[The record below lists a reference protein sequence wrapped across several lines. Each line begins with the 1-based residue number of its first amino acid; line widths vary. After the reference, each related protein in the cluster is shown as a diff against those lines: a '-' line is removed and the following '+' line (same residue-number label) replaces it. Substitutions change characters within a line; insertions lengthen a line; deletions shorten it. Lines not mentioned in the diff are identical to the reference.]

1 MVILEFN
8 KQHRVKNDEIS
19 PIDTFIKSRKSE
31 TTKKYS
37 RLILQTLSDLK
48 TIDNQG
54 LIRSR
59 DLQNKLV
66 SSDKIP
72 NSSTF
77 FKLLNDLES
86 AGLIN
91 KIVGKHQIKQK
102 GRPPVYYQSRV
113 FIDELRF
120 MNKEELLK
128 EYANLEDSALLNKY
142 LSRILWKILINEYGT
157 EELSQ
162 NITKYREK
170 FLNEIST
177 SPQSTFSAIDNDVYR
192 NVVEGS
198 INEKMKRKQ
207 ERYLHAF
214 EVLLES
220 VSAIRKYSDIKK

>member
-1 MVILEFN
+1 M
-8 KQHRVKNDEIS
+8 KSDELS

-48 TIDNQG
+48 TTDNQG

-102 GRPPVYYQSRV
+102 GRPPVYYQARFTV
-113 FIDELRF
+113 DELRF
-120 MNKEELLK
+120 ISKEELLGK
-128 EYANLEDSALLNKY
+128 YMALTESALLNKY
-142 LSRILWKILINEYGT
+142 ITQILWKILIGEHSIS
-157 EELSQ
+157 ELSLI
-162 NITKYREK
+162 ITKHQDD
-170 FLNEIST
+170 FLNKIKNT
-177 SPQSTFSAIDNDVYR
+177 PQNTFSFIDDDISRGIIEN
-192 NVVEGS
+192 S
-198 INEKMKRKQ
+198 INEKIIRKKD
-207 ERYLHAF
+207 RYLQAF
-214 EVLLES
+214 SIILKS
-220 VSAIRKYSDIKK
+220 IANFKTK